1 MMNEYDDRLKELQ
14 DKIHMKGHLERV
26 LKNLKKQQAE
36 LEQKVDELDNQRMKE
51 QSEVDRLEGSSLR
64 RFFYNVVGKQD
75 EKLSKERQE
84 AYEASVRYD
93 AAYQELKAVE
103 ADIRYQELEYG
114 RVRRSEEEYQS
125 VLAQKISA
133 FKASDHPKAGEILAL
148 EEKIAKLKAQEKE
161 IQEAIS
167 AGNTAI
173 HLAEQVLGDLSSAH
187 NYGAWDVLGGG
198 LIADMAK
205 HSHLDDAQN
214 RIERLQ
220 VELRRFKTELSDV
233 NINAGMQVSIDG
245 FLRFAD
251 YFYDGLFADIAVLE
265 RIKESQTR
273 ITNVKNQILT
283 VMGVL
288 NTKKTSVTGEKN
300 LAEHKLRE
308 LMKSL

>member
-1 MMNEYDDRLKELQ
+1 MMNEYDDRLKDLQ

-36 LEQKVDELDNQRMKE
+36 LEQKVDELDHQRMKE

-148 EEKIAKLKAQEKE
+148 EGKIAKLKSQEKE

-265 RIKESQTR
+265 RIKESQIR
-273 ITNVKNQILT
+273 VTNVKNQILT

-300 LAEHKLRE
+300 LAEHKLKE